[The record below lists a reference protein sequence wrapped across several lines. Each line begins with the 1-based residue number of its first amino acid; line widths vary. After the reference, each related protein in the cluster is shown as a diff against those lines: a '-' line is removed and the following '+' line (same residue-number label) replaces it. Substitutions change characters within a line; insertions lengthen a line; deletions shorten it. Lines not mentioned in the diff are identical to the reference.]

1 MNLLRLRSVIRKE
14 FRQMRRDPVLIRL
27 LIIAPIFQLIMF
39 GYAATTDVQDVPVV
53 VADQSNSRESREV
66 TSAIRASGYFDLVG
80 HVRDYRDLKDE
91 FDAGHAQLALHIPPD
106 FARDL
111 RRGESASL
119 MLYIDGTD
127 AVTANTA
134 ASYMV
139 RMLGEFGEEIVVQR
153 MKRRGTVAQA
163 SGLRSPPQVEMVPRV
178 WYNPDLRSANY
189 MVPGVFGLIIMV
201 ITTSWTAQSIVR
213 EREIGTLEQ
222 LLVTPVQPLELLIGK
237 STPYGGA
244 ALIAATE
251 IMLLAVY
258 WFGVPLRGSVPLLF
272 GLAMVFIVTN
282 LGLGLL
288 ISTISRTQQQA
299 ILATF
304 FVLMPAV
311 LLSGFMFPVENMPWI
326 IQQASLLIP
335 YRYFLEIC
343 RGIFLRGVGLEVL
356 WPQAVA
362 LTVFGMALFTAGALS
377 FRKRL

>member
-1 MNLLRLRSVIRKE
+1 VDRLRLKSVIRKE

-39 GYAATTDVQDVPVV
+39 GYAATTDVENVPVV
-53 VADQSNSRESREV
+53 IADQSNSPESREI
-66 TSAIRASGYFDLVG
+66 TNSIRASRYFDLIG
-80 HVRDYRDLKDE
+80 HVRDYRDLKGVL
-91 FDAGHAQLALHIPPD
+91 DAGEAQLALHLPPD
-106 FARDL
+106 FERDL
-111 RRGESASL
+111 RRGETASM

-139 RMLGEFGEEIVVQR
+139 RMLGEFGEEVVTKR
-153 MKRRGTVAQA
+153 LKRRGNGVQA
-163 SGLRSPPQVEMVPRV
+163 SSLRSPPEVEMVPRV

-201 ITTSWTAQSIVR
+201 ITTSWTAQSVVR
-213 EREIGTLEQ
+213 EREVGTLEQ
-222 LLVTPVQPLELLIGK
+222 LLVTPVQALELLVGK
-237 STPYGGA
+237 SAPYGVA
-244 ALIAATE
+244 ALVAATE

-272 GLAMVFIVTN
+272 GLAGVFIVTN

-304 FVLMPAV
+304 FVLLPAV
-311 LLSGFMFPVENMPWI
+311 LLSGFMFPVANMPWV

-362 LTVFGMALFTAGALS
+362 LVVFGAGLFTAGALS

>member
-1 MNLLRLRSVIRKE
+1 LKSVIRKE

-39 GYAATTDVQDVPVV
+39 GYAATTDVENVPVV
-53 VADQSNSRESREV
+53 IADQSNSPESRDI
-66 TSAIRASGYFDLVG
+66 TNSIRASRYFDLIG
-80 HVRDYRDLKDE
+80 HVRDYRDLKGVL
-91 FDAGHAQLALHIPPD
+91 DAGEAQLALHLPSD
-106 FARDL
+106 FERDL
-111 RRGESASL
+111 RRGESASV

-139 RMLGEFGEEIVVQR
+139 RMLQRFGQKVVTKR
-153 MKRRGTVAQA
+153 LKRRGISAGV
-163 SGLRSPPQVEMVPRV
+163 PEVEMVPRV

-201 ITTSWTAQSIVR
+201 ITTSWTAQSVVR
-213 EREIGTLEQ
+213 EREVGTLEQ
-222 LLVTPVQPLELLIGK
+222 LLVTPVQALELLVGK
-237 STPYGGA
+237 SAPYGVA
-244 ALIAATE
+244 ALMAATE

-272 GLAMVFIVTN
+272 GLAAIFIVTN

-311 LLSGFMFPVENMPWI
+311 LLSGFMFPVENMPWV

-356 WPQAVA
+356 WPQVVA
-362 LTVFGMALFTAGALS
+362 LVVFGAGLFTAGALS

>member
-1 MNLLRLRSVIRKE
+1 
-14 FRQMRRDPVLIRL
+14 MRRDPVLMRM
-27 LIIAPIFQLIMF
+27 LIIAPLFQLILF
-39 GYAATTDVQDVPVV
+39 GYAATTDIKDVPVV
-53 VADQSNSRESREV
+53 IADQSNSPESR
-66 TSAIRASGYFDLVG
+66 TITNSIRASRYFDLVG
-80 HVRDYRDLKDE
+80 HVRDYRDLKTVL
-91 FDAGHAQLALHIPPD
+91 DAGKAQLALHLPPD

-111 RRGESASL
+111 RRGEPASV

-139 RMLGEFGEEIVVQR
+139 RMLGEFGADVATQR
-153 MKRRGTVAQA
+153 LKRRGV
-163 SGLRSPPQVEMVPRV
+163 SSIGPEVEMVPRV

-189 MVPGVFGLIIMV
+189 MVPGVFGLIIMI
-201 ITTSWTAQSIVR
+201 ITTAWTAQSIVR

-222 LLVTPVQPLELLIGK
+222 LLVTPVQPLELLVGK
-237 STPYGGA
+237 SAPYGVA
-244 ALIAATE
+244 ALVAATE

-258 WFGVPLRGSVPLLF
+258 WFEVPLRGSVPLLF
-272 GLAMVFIVTN
+272 GLAAIFIVTN

-288 ISTISRTQQQA
+288 VSTISRTQQQA

-304 FVLMPAV
+304 FVLLPAV
-311 LLSGFMFPVENMPWI
+311 LLSGFMFPVQNMPWI
-326 IQQASLLIP
+326 IQQVALLIP

-343 RGIFLRGVGLEVL
+343 RGVFLRGVGLEVL

-362 LTVFGMALFTAGALS
+362 LVVFAVALFSAGALS

>member
-1 MNLLRLRSVIRKE
+1 
-14 FRQMRRDPVLIRL
+14 MRRDPVLMRM
-27 LIIAPIFQLIMF
+27 LIIAPLIQLILF
-39 GYAATTDVQDVPVV
+39 GYAATTDIKNVPVV
-53 VADQSNSRESREV
+53 IADQSNSQESRAI
-66 TSAIRASGYFDLVG
+66 TNSIRASRYFDLVG
-80 HVRDYRDLKDE
+80 HVRDYRDLKSVL
-91 FDAGHAQLALHIPPD
+91 DAGRAQLALHLPQD
-106 FARDL
+106 FARDI
-111 RRGESASL
+111 RRGEAASL

-139 RMLGEFGEEIVVQR
+139 RMLQEFGQEVVT
-153 MKRRGTVAQA
+153 KRLKRTGMQGAA
-163 SGLRSPPQVEMVPRV
+163 PHIEMVPRV

-189 MVPGVFGLIIMV
+189 MVPGVFGLIIMI
-201 ITTSWTAQSIVR
+201 ITTAWTAQSIVR
-213 EREIGTLEQ
+213 ERQVGTLEQ
-222 LLVTPVQPLELLIGK
+222 LLVTPVQALELLVGK
-237 STPYGGA
+237 SAPYGMA
-244 ALIAATE
+244 ALVAATE

-272 GLAMVFIVTN
+272 GLAAIFIVTN

-311 LLSGFMFPVENMPWI
+311 LLSGFMFPVTNMPWI
-326 IQQASLLIP
+326 IQHVSLLIP

-356 WPQAVA
+356 WPQAAA
-362 LTVFGMALFTAGALS
+362 LVVFAVGLFTAGALS

>member
-1 MNLLRLRSVIRKE
+1 
-14 FRQMRRDPVLIRL
+14 
-27 LIIAPIFQLIMF
+27 
-39 GYAATTDVQDVPVV
+39 VQDVPVV
-53 VADQSNSRESREV
+53 IADQSNSRESRDI
-66 TSAIRASGYFDLVG
+66 TNSIRASRYFDLVG
-80 HVRDYRDLKDE
+80 HVRDYRDLKGV
-91 FDAGHAQLALHIPPD
+91 FDAGHAQLALHIPPE

-111 RRGESASL
+111 RRGASASL

-139 RMLGEFGEEIVVQR
+139 RMLGDFGEEVVVQR
-153 MKRRGTVAQA
+153 MKRRGLQA
-163 SGLRSPPQVEMVPRV
+163 SAPQVEMVPRV

-222 LLVTPVQPLELLIGK
+222 LLVTPVQALELLIGK

-258 WFGVPLRGSVPLLF
+258 WFGVPLRGSVALLF

-326 IQQASLLIP
+326 IQKASLLIP

-362 LTVFGMALFTAGALS
+362 LTLFGMALFTAGALS

>member
-1 MNLLRLRSVIRKE
+1 MNLLRLRSVIHKE

-39 GYAATTDVQDVPVV
+39 GYAATTDVKNVPVV
-53 VADQSNSRESREV
+53 IADQSNSAESRAI
-66 TSAIRASGYFDLVG
+66 TNSIRASRYFDLVG
-80 HVRDYRDLKDE
+80 HVRDYRDLKDKL
-91 FDAGHAQLALHIPPD
+91 DAGHAQLALHLPLD

-111 RRGESASL
+111 RRGEAASL

-139 RMLGEFGEEIVVQR
+139 RMLQEFGAEVVTKR
-153 MKRRGTVAQA
+153 MKRTGVAG
-163 SGLRSPPQVEMVPRV
+163 SVPQVEMVPRV

-189 MVPGVFGLIIMV
+189 MVPGVFGLIIMI

-213 EREIGTLEQ
+213 ERQLGTLEQ
-222 LLVTPVQPLELLIGK
+222 LLVTPVQALEILVGK
-237 STPYGGA
+237 SAPYGVA
-244 ALIAATE
+244 ALVAATE

-258 WFGVPLRGSVPLLF
+258 WFGVPLRGSVALLF
-272 GLAMVFIVTN
+272 GLAAVFIVTN

-311 LLSGFMFPVENMPWI
+311 LLSGFMFPVANMPWI
-326 IQQASLLIP
+326 IQQLSLLIP

-362 LTVFGMALFTAGALS
+362 LTVFGIGLFTAGALS

>member
-1 MNLLRLRSVIRKE
+1 
-14 FRQMRRDPVLIRL
+14 
-27 LIIAPIFQLIMF
+27 
-39 GYAATTDVQDVPVV
+39 
-53 VADQSNSRESREV
+53 
-66 TSAIRASGYFDLVG
+66 G
-80 HVRDYRDLKDE
+80 HVRDYRDLKTVL
-91 FDAGHAQLALHIPPD
+91 DAGDAQLALHLPPD

-111 RRGESASL
+111 RRGDAASL

-139 RMLGEFGEEIVVQR
+139 RMLQEYGAEIVTQR
-153 MKRRGTVAQA
+153 LRRRGLSNVAP
-163 SGLRSPPQVEMVPRV
+163 GVEMVPRV

-213 EREIGTLEQ
+213 EREVGTLEQ
-222 LLVTPVQPLELLIGK
+222 LLVTPVQALELLIGK
-237 STPYGGA
+237 SAPYGVA
-244 ALIAATE
+244 ALVAATE

-272 GLAMVFIVTN
+272 GLAAVFIVTN

-311 LLSGFMFPVENMPWI
+311 LLSGFMFPVANMPWI

-356 WPQAVA
+356 WPQAIA
-362 LTVFGMALFTAGALS
+362 LVVFAVALFTGGALS

>member
-1 MNLLRLRSVIRKE
+1 MNLLRLTSVIRKE

-39 GYAATTDVQDVPVV
+39 GYAATTDIKDVPVV
-53 VADQSNSRESREV
+53 IADQSNSQESRAI
-66 TSAIRASGYFDLVG
+66 TNSIRASRYFDLIG
-80 HVRDYRDLKDE
+80 HVQDYRDLKTVLD
-91 FDAGHAQLALHIPPD
+91 GGGAQLALHLPPD

-111 RRGESASL
+111 RRGEAASL

-139 RMLGEFGEEIVVQR
+139 RMLQEFGQEVVAER
-153 MKRRGTVAQA
+153 LKRRGLA
-163 SGLRSPPQVEMVPRV
+163 SGVPEVEMVPRV
-178 WYNPDLRSANY
+178 WYNADLRSANY

-213 EREIGTLEQ
+213 EREVGTLEQ
-222 LLVTPVQPLELLIGK
+222 LLVTPVQALELLVGK
-237 STPYGGA
+237 SAPYGVAAMVA
-244 ALIAATE
+244 ALE
-251 IMLLAVY
+251 IMFLSVY
-258 WFGVPLRGSVPLLF
+258 WFGVPLRGSVLLLF
-272 GLAMVFIVTN
+272 GLAAIFIVTN

-311 LLSGFMFPVENMPWI
+311 LLSGFMFPVSNMPWI

-343 RGIFLRGVGLEVL
+343 RGIFLRGVGLEIL
-356 WPQAVA
+356 WPQALA
-362 LTVFGMALFTAGALS
+362 LTVFAIGLFTAGARS
-377 FRKRL
+377 FSKRL

>member
-1 MNLLRLRSVIRKE
+1 
-14 FRQMRRDPVLIRL
+14 MRRDPVLMRML
-27 LIIAPIFQLIMF
+27 LIAPIFQLIMF
-39 GYAATTDVQDVPVV
+39 GYAATTDIKEVPVV
-53 VADQSNSRESREV
+53 IADQSNSRESRTV
-66 TSAIRASGYFDLVG
+66 TNAIRVSRYFDLVG
-80 HVRDYRDLKDE
+80 HVRDYRDLKSAL
-91 FDAGHAQLALHIPPD
+91 DAGEAQLALHIRPD
-106 FARDL
+106 FERKL
-111 RRGESASL
+111 RRGEPAPL

-127 AVTANTA
+127 AVTSNTA

-139 RMLGEFGEEIVVQR
+139 RMLQEFGQEVVAER
-153 MKRRGTVAQA
+153 LKRRGVAGGA
-163 SGLRSPPQVEMVPRV
+163 PEVEMVPRV
-178 WYNPDLRSANY
+178 WYNPDLRSVYY

-201 ITTSWTAQSIVR
+201 ITTSWTAQSVVR
-213 EREIGTLEQ
+213 EREVGTLEQ
-222 LLVTPVQPLELLIGK
+222 LLVTPVQALELLIGK
-237 STPYGGA
+237 STPYGA
-244 ALIAATE
+244 ASLVGATE

-272 GLAMVFIVTN
+272 GLAAIFIVTN

-311 LLSGFMFPVENMPWI
+311 LLSGFMFPVSNMPWI

-362 LTVFGMALFTAGALS
+362 MTVFGIALFVGGALS
-377 FRKRL
+377 FSKRL

>member
-1 MNLLRLRSVIRKE
+1 
-14 FRQMRRDPVLIRL
+14 MRRDPVLIRI

-39 GYAATTDVQDVPVV
+39 GYAATTDVRNVPVV
-53 VADQSNSRESREV
+53 IADQSNSPESRAIV
-66 TSAIRASGYFDLVG
+66 NSIRASRYFDLIG
-80 HVRDYRDLKDE
+80 HVEDYRDLKTVL
-91 FDAGHAQLALHIPPD
+91 DAGQAQLALHLPVE

-111 RRGESASL
+111 RRGDPGQV

-127 AVTANTA
+127 AVTSNTA

-139 RMLGEFGEEIVVQR
+139 RMLQEFGQDVVAQR
-153 MKRRGTVAQA
+153 MKRRGAA
-163 SGLRSPPQVEMVPRV
+163 GRPPQVEMVPRV
-178 WYNPDLRSANY
+178 WYNADLRSANY
-189 MVPGVFGLIIMV
+189 MVPGVFGLIIMI
-201 ITTSWTAQSIVR
+201 ITTAWTAQSIVK
-213 EREIGTLEQ
+213 EREVGTLEQ
-222 LLVTPVQPLELLIGK
+222 LLVTPVRSLELLVGK
-237 STPYGGA
+237 SVPY
-244 ALIAATE
+244 ALTAMIAATE
-251 IMLLAVY
+251 IMLLAKY

-272 GLAMVFIVTN
+272 ALAAVFVVNN

-304 FVLMPAV
+304 FFLMPGV
-311 LLSGFMFPVENMPWI
+311 LLSGFMFPISNMPWI
-326 IQQASLLIP
+326 IQQVAWFIP

-362 LTVFGMALFTAGALS
+362 LVVFAVALFSAGALA

>member
-1 MNLLRLRSVIRKE
+1 VKLLRLRSVIRKE

-27 LIIAPIFQLIMF
+27 LLIAPIFQLIMF
-39 GYAATTDVQDVPVV
+39 GYAATTDVTNVPVV
-53 VADQSNSRESREV
+53 IADQSNSPETRAITNSIAASR
-66 TSAIRASGYFDLVG
+66 YFDLVG
-80 HVRDYRDLKDE
+80 HVRDYRDLKTE
-91 FDAGHAQLALHIPPD
+91 LDAGNAQLALHFPRD

-111 RRGESASL
+111 RRGDSAAL

-139 RMLGEFGEEIVVQR
+139 RMLQEFGHQVVAQR
-153 MKRRGTVAQA
+153 MKRRGAAA
-163 SGLRSPPQVEMVPRV
+163 SAPQVEMVPRV

-189 MVPGVFGLIIMV
+189 MIPGVFGLIIMV

-213 EREIGTLEQ
+213 EREVGTLEQ
-222 LLVTPVQPLELLIGK
+222 LLVTPVEALELLVGK
-237 STPYGGA
+237 SAPYGVA
-244 ALIAATE
+244 ALVAATE
-251 IMLLAVY
+251 IMLLAVW

-272 GLAMVFIVTN
+272 ALAAVFIVTN

-311 LLSGFMFPVENMPWI
+311 LLSGFMFPVANMPWI

-335 YRYFLEIC
+335 YRFFLEIC

-362 LTVFGMALFTAGALS
+362 LTVFAIGLFTAGARS

>member
-1 MNLLRLRSVIRKE
+1 
-14 FRQMRRDPVLIRL
+14 MRRDPVLVRL

-39 GYAATTDVQDVPVV
+39 GYAATTDIEDVPVV
-53 VADQSNSRESREV
+53 IADESHSRESRDIGR
-66 TSAIRASGYFDLVG
+66 AIRASHYFDLIG
-80 HVRDYRDLKDE
+80 HVRDYRDLKTVL
-91 FDAGHAQLALHIPPD
+91 DAGDAQLALHLPPD

-139 RMLGEFGEEIVVQR
+139 RMLGEFGQEVVTKR
-153 MKRRGTVAQA
+153 LKRRGV
-163 SGLRSPPQVEMVPRV
+163 SPSAPEVEMVPRV

-213 EREIGTLEQ
+213 EREVGTLEQ
-222 LLVTPVQPLELLIGK
+222 LLVTPVQALELLVGK
-237 STPYGGA
+237 STPYGAA
-244 ALIAATE
+244 ALVAATE
-251 IMLLAVY
+251 IMLLAVF

-272 GLAMVFIVTN
+272 ALAAVFIVTN
-282 LGLGLL
+282 LGTGLL

-311 LLSGFMFPVENMPWI
+311 LLSGFMFPVSNMPWI

-335 YRYFLEIC
+335 YRYFLEVC

-356 WPQAVA
+356 WPQALA
-362 LTVFGMALFTAGALS
+362 LLIFAVGLFTAGALS